1 MLIQPITPWQTEK
14 SIQKA
19 AWIKVVWL
27 LYPKINSWVYSFS
40 THNSIEFE
48 FTIVTVANLRICS
61 SLKRHKRSACATW
74 FKRKV
79 LNQGLEVHIK
89 LLILSPWLRTFLIY
103 SKKLMQNETHHWI
116 SCFILTEKHNIL
128 HYYWIIRGEIHH
140 LSGVWKSIFRF
151 LRNHDSGKKGIAFF
165 LKPYNDVMHFI
176 V

>member
-1 MLIQPITPWQTEK
+1 MLIQPVAPWQTEK

-103 SKKLMQNETHHWI
+103 WHKSILRYMIIKIGNVSPLVTQIWNDSRGDKNHEKCYSYIWCSKFGWK
-116 SCFILTEKHNIL
+116 F
-128 HYYWIIRGEIHH
+128 
-140 LSGVWKSIFRF
+140 WKSKIK
-151 LRNHDSGKKGIAFF
+151 HVS
-165 LKPYNDVMHFI
+165 
-176 V
+176 